1 MTRVLAHVGW
11 RSCFAWA
18 RGLLA
23 AGSALALW
31 AHGAAQELEPR
42 LYTNAPVGMNFIVG
56 GYSASEGGVLIDP
69 TLPLENAELEFDG
82 PVFAYA
88 RALQFA
94 GDSAQAAIAIANV
107 CLEGSADYQ
116 GQRYTRDVC
125 GWTDAKVRLAWNF
138 AGAPA
143 VDLREFASYSQDLIV
158 GASVVVNVPT
168 GDYDSSRLANI
179 GTNRWA
185 LKAELGLSKTIER
198 WILELAVA
206 GTYSET
212 NESFFG
218 GQTRRQ
224 DPVYSLQ
231 GHVIRGFQSGVWLAL
246 DWTYYRGGATVTDGV
261 ANRNLQANS
270 RAGLTLSYPVN
281 RKQSVKVA
289 VSTGVATRTGS
300 DFDTWAAAWQ
310 YRWGAGL

>member
-1 MTRVLAHVGW
+1 MSPHAGW
-11 RSCFAWA
+11 RLCFGRT

-23 AGSALALW
+23 AAGLALVAW
-31 AHGAAQELEPR
+31 ADGAAQDLEPR

-69 TLPLENAELEFDG
+69 TLPVENAELEFDG

-88 RALQFA
+88 RALRFA
-94 GDSAQAAIAIANV
+94 ADSAQVAIAIGNV
-107 CLEGSADYQ
+107 CLDGSADYQ

-125 GWTDAKVRLAWNF
+125 GWTDTKVRLAWNF

-143 VDLREFASYSQDLIV
+143 GDLREFASYSQDLIV
-158 GASVVVNVPT
+158 GASMVINVPT

-185 LKAELGLSKTIER
+185 LKAELGLSKAIER

-206 GTYSET
+206 GTYFET

-218 GQTRRQ
+218 DQTRRQ
-224 DPVYSLQ
+224 EPVYSLQ
-231 GHVIRGFQSGVWLAL
+231 GHVIRGFRSGVWLAL
-246 DWTYYRGGATVTDGV
+246 DWTYYRGGATVTGGI

-270 RAGLTLSYPVN
+270 RAGLTLSFPIN
-281 RKQSVKVA
+281 RKQSIKLSA
-289 VSTGVATRTGS
+289 STGVATRTGS
-300 DFDTWAAAWQ
+300 DFDTLAAAWQ
-310 YRWGAGL
+310 YRWGGGL

>member
-1 MTRVLAHVGW
+1 MLAPAGRRFRFTR
-11 RSCFAWA
+11 A
-18 RGLLA
+18 RWLA
-23 AGSALALW
+23 AASVALA
-31 AHGAAQELEPR
+31 ASASSDAQELEPR
-42 LYTNAPVGMNFIVG
+42 LYTNAPVGLNFIVG
-56 GYSASEGGVLIDP
+56 GYSVSEGSVLIDP
-69 TLPLENAELEFDG
+69 TLQLENAEIEFDG

-94 GDSAQAAIAIANV
+94 GDSAQVAIAAGNV
-107 CLEGSADYQ
+107 CLDGSADYR

-143 VDLREFASYSQDLIV
+143 IGLREFASYAQDLIV
-158 GASVVVNVPT
+158 GASFVINVPT

-185 LKAELGLSKTIER
+185 LKAEIGLSKAIER

-206 GTYSET
+206 GTYYEANDT
-212 NESFFG
+212 FFG
-218 GQTRRQ
+218 GQRQQQ

-231 GHVIRGFQSGVWLAL
+231 AHVIRGLPSGVWLAV
-246 DWTYYRGGATVTDGV
+246 DWTYYRGGATVTDGLP
-261 ANRNLQANS
+261 NRNLQANT
-270 RAGLTLSYPVN
+270 RAGITVSYPIT
-281 RKQSVKVA
+281 RKQSIKLA

-300 DFDTWAAAWQ
+300 DFDTLAAAWQ